1 MKMSGQ
7 LSRPDSQTQ
16 KPRWPTKIKD
26 LLGLISFGTGG
37 GRGCAEGPEITFA
50 TIQ

>member
-37 GRGCAEGPEITFA
+37 EGDVQKAPR
-50 TIQ
+50 